1 MAVMIQDHTILLHK
15 MKGLQNLIKAN
26 LAQEKAAGGAAP
38 VNGVPKALTVLSE
51 QFRAMKV
58 QMQKMKAV
66 SVDSED
72 DLTYLVRNYQGL
84 SDIKS
89 GFQEDLVAAINI
101 PYTMIFGRGPKGLA
115 AGGTGETE
123 DQVWSKTVAAYQE
136 QNYRHRKLDLL
147 YKYIWLAQDGPTK
160 GKIPEGWSYKFKPLY
175 VDSRKDA
182 VANETAHTNMLIALQ
197 TQSGAITKD
206 EVRASLY
213 GGTEYSY
220 EVSLDKEAWEKQ
232 KQEEELAKQ
241 QQELQALQGYGGDGS
256 DQSGDYFG
264 GQAGA
269 APESTANQDSIS
281 AVEIASRLFKDLDSP
296 YAKMWVSDR
305 LK

>member
-1 MAVMIQDHTILLHK
+1 M
-15 MKGLQNLIKAN
+15 
-26 LAQEKAAGGAAP
+26 
-38 VNGVPKALTVLSE
+38 
-51 QFRAMKV
+51 
-58 QMQKMKAV
+58 
-66 SVDSED
+66 
-72 DLTYLVRNYQGL
+72 
-84 SDIKS
+84 
-89 GFQEDLVAAINI
+89 
-101 PYTMIFGRGPKGLA
+101 
-115 AGGTGETE
+115 
-123 DQVWSKTVAAYQE
+123 
-136 QNYRHRKLDLL
+136 L

-220 EVSLDKEAWEKQ
+220 EVSLDKAAWEKQ

-241 QQELQALQGYGGDGS
+241 QQELQALQGYGGDQG
-256 DQSGDYFG
+256 GDYFG
-264 GQAGA
+264 EQGQGDIPPEDA
-269 APESTANQDSIS
+269 AKQDSVS
-281 AVEIASRLFKDLDSP
+281 AVEIASQLFKDLDSP
-296 YAKMWVSDR
+296 FARMWVSDR